1 MRKPPVLLAWL
12 VFSLVVMFTMSVEA
26 YEFFEDEV
34 KWPSPAATFRVDISG
49 ADGLWNTAFETA
61 MAHWNDATIF
71 EFGIVRDTFEDPCD
85 GLPNLISKGDY
96 ENGVAFTDDICGD
109 AFGAETLAYMR
120 AWTIEDSTITQANI
134 FFNKAVDW
142 DVHGEVHDGNVFG
155 PTAAKDFRRV
165 AVHELGHAL
174 GLDHEDDVPA
184 IMYPDYSGIQVLVT
198 PQCDDIAGVR
208 ALYQNE
214 DEDWPC
220 PINYSS
226 SDATWISGPSGRVTG
241 SNVNATDQT
250 DEPAALGSRSVWW
263 EWRAPSDGT
272 LTVDTAGS
280 SFDTTLGVYEL
291 TYVYA
296 AFDKTR
302 LAENDDA
309 AGNQSRVTLY
319 VTEGKPYMLRVAGY
333 GGATGDIVLNWD
345 LSQAPPQSSESES
358 FSIPNLGGWSVT
370 SDGTEAATKMG
381 YGRIRAAA
389 GSTTPSGIAIFG
401 LRQGGVLV
409 SEAGVPATEAVREG
423 RIFAEVNG
431 PVNTGLAIANP
442 NDAPATIDF
451 YFTDT
456 GGNRFGEGR
465 YELRAHE
472 QTATFLNQPPFNSGS
487 PVLGTFTFTSSL
499 PIAVV
504 ALRGLTNQADE
515 FLMTTLPVAPLSS
528 AATDTVYFPH
538 FADGS
543 GWATEV
549 ILVNP
554 TDATITGTVRFLGP
568 GSGAMT
574 ASRATLTLD
583 DGRTGSDF
591 AYSIPPRSSQ
601 KFTTSNPSRPVSSGS
616 VRAIP
621 NQGSAAPSGLVV
633 FSYTTPGGKTVSESG
648 VSALPAGSAFRVYAE
663 LSGTPDRRGSI
674 RTGLAIVNTADT
686 STTVTLELTELD
698 GTLAAPPA
706 TLSLPPSGQ
715 VALFLDEIIV
725 SRPGHYSGVLRVT
738 STADVAIVGLRL
750 RINERGEL
758 KMTTTPPSE
767 ETGASTTADRFFP
780 HFVDSAG
787 WSTQF
792 ILFSGTAG
800 GASSGTLGFIDPQGA
815 PLDLPVVPTETVSPA
830 EAPDLVVEN
839 LPVTNSS
846 PNPGESFTLDATVRN
861 QGNGQSAAT
870 TLRIWRS
877 SESTSDTEVRTV
889 AVGSLPASGVS
900 HHAISLTAPTAAE
913 NYHYIACVDP
923 VSGESDPW
931 NNCSNAVSVRVI
943 DNSGT
948 GGVNFNLHPA
958 NGAPYGIT
966 FANDRFYVVDFADL
980 TVYAYTDTGQPNAA
994 AVFALDP
1001 ANRDPSVITF
1011 ADGWFYVVD
1020 GVEAD
1025 RNPKVY
1031 TYTASGQRYAATDF
1045 DLDPIN
1051 DWPSG
1056 ITFANDR
1063 FYVVDFA
1070 DLTVYA
1076 YTAFGQRYA
1085 ATDFDLDP
1093 INDWP
1098 SGITFANGR
1107 FYVVDFADLT
1117 VYAYTDTGQR
1127 DAAFDFPL
1135 DPDNDSPT
1143 GITVADGWFYVVD
1156 NSDDKVYAYTDGPD
1170 LVVQN
1175 PSPSDSSLT
1184 VGESFTLSATVRNQ
1198 GNRPSVS
1205 TILRYYRSSDDA
1217 ISANYTG
1224 VGTDAVGSL
1233 LASGSSN
1240 ESISLTAPSSA
1251 GTYYYYACVDPVSG
1265 ESDPWNNCS
1274 NAVPVRVSSGA
1285 PDLVVENASVS
1296 DSSPNA
1302 GASFTLSA
1310 TVRNQGN
1317 RPSVSTILRYYRS
1330 LDNAISANDTLV
1342 GTDAVWGWSLPASG
1356 SSNES
1361 ISLTAPSSAGT
1372 YYYYACVDPVSGETA
1387 RGNNCSNAVSVRVGD
1402 ISSGAPDL
1410 VVENASVSDSS
1421 PNAGASFTLSATVRN
1436 QGNAQ
1441 AAATTLRYYRSL
1453 DNAISTDDTG
1463 VGTDAVGSLPAS
1475 GSSDESISLTA
1486 PSAAGTYYY
1495 GACVDPVSGESA
1507 RGNNCSDGV
1516 LVRVGGTVQPPS
1528 SFDLDPANDG
1538 AAGIT
1543 FANGRLYVVDAYDDK
1558 VYAYTASGGRDPGAD
1573 FGLDPANDAAHGITF
1588 ANNRF
1593 YVVDDVDHARHVDD
1607 ANDKVYAYTA
1617 SGGRDPDADFEFP
1630 LSPQFSGYLGITF
1643 ANNRFYVVS
1652 WYQKAVYGF
1661 TASGQRDDSVTFDLA
1676 AANDWPAGITFAN
1689 GSLYVLDAYDDKVYA
1704 YTASGGRDPDADFGL
1719 DSANDAG
1726 QGITF
1731 ADGRFYV
1738 VDETDLKVYT
1748 YPLPVN

>member
-1 MRKPPVLLAWL
+1 MRKPSVLLAWL
-12 VFSLVVMFTMSVEA
+12 VFSLVVMFSMSVEA
-26 YEFFEDEV
+26 YEFLKDEP

-49 ADGLWNTAFETA
+49 AGGADGLWNTAFETA
-61 MAHWNDATIF
+61 MARWNDATIF
-71 EFGIVRDTFEDPCD
+71 EFRIVRDTFEDPCD
-85 GLPNLISKGDY
+85 GVPNLISNGDD

-109 AFGAETLAYMR
+109 AFGAEALAYTKG
-120 AWTIEDSTITQANI
+120 WTIEDSITQANI

-142 DVHGEVHDGNVFG
+142 DVHGEVHDGNIFG
-155 PTAAKDFRRV
+155 PTSAKDFRRV

-184 IMYPDYSGIQVLVT
+184 IMSTDYSGIQVLVT

-263 EWRAPSDGT
+263 EWRPPSDGT

-381 YGRIRAAA
+381 YGRIRADA

-472 QTATFLNQPPFNSGS
+472 QIAKFLSDAPFNSGS
-487 PVLGTFTFTSSL
+487 AVLGTFTFTSSA

-528 AATDTVYFPH
+528 AATASTDTVYFPH

-583 DGRTGSDF
+583 DGRTESDF

-663 LSGTPDRRGSI
+663 LSGTPGRMGSI

-815 PLDLPVVPTETVSPA
+815 PLDLPVAPTETVPPA
-830 EAPDLVVEN
+830 EVPDAETDRQALEALYDATGGPTWTRSANWKTEAPLRQWYGVTTNADGRVTKLILLDNELSGTIPAELGNLTNLQVLAIAINGLSGTIPAELGNLTNLQYLDLRLTGLSGPIPAELGNLTNLQELLLSFNQQLSGPIPAELGNLTNLQVLDLTDIGLTGQVPAELGKLTNLRELALSNNRLTGQVPAQLGNLTNLQVLRLSYNRLTGQVPAELGKLTNLRELALSNNRLTGQVPAELGKLTNLRKLFLYNNELTGTLPSSLMNLEGISAFWFDGNAGLCAPLTGVFQDWLFGNYYTPRGRGPMCEPESGGNRPPRAVGTIPTQTLTVDGPPASLSLGQFFRDPDGDQLTYSGYFNFGSRVTAQLSGETLLITPLTAGKAVMLIIARDSEGLRAEHKINVVVLPTPPPGIGPDLV
-839 LPVTNSS
+839 L
-846 PNPGESFTLDATVRN
+846 
-861 QGNGQSAAT
+861 
-870 TLRIWRS
+870 
-877 SESTSDTEVRTV
+877 
-889 AVGSLPASGVS
+889 
-900 HHAISLTAPTAAE
+900 
-913 NYHYIACVDP
+913 
-923 VSGESDPW
+923 
-931 NNCSNAVSVRVI
+931 
-943 DNSGT
+943 
-948 GGVNFNLHPA
+948 
-958 NGAPYGIT
+958 
-966 FANDRFYVVDFADL
+966 
-980 TVYAYTDTGQPNAA
+980 
-994 AVFALDP
+994 
-1001 ANRDPSVITF
+1001 
-1011 ADGWFYVVD
+1011 
-1020 GVEAD
+1020 
-1025 RNPKVY
+1025 
-1031 TYTASGQRYAATDF
+1031 
-1045 DLDPIN
+1045 
-1051 DWPSG
+1051 
-1056 ITFANDR
+1056 
-1063 FYVVDFA
+1063 
-1070 DLTVYA
+1070 
-1076 YTAFGQRYA
+1076 
-1085 ATDFDLDP
+1085 
-1093 INDWP
+1093 
-1098 SGITFANGR
+1098 
-1107 FYVVDFADLT
+1107 
-1117 VYAYTDTGQR
+1117 
-1127 DAAFDFPL
+1127 
-1135 DPDNDSPT
+1135 
-1143 GITVADGWFYVVD
+1143 
-1156 NSDDKVYAYTDGPD
+1156 GPD

-1175 PSPSDSSLT
+1175 PSSSDSSLT
-1184 VGESFTLSATVRNQ
+1184 VGASFTFGVTVRNQ
-1198 GNRPSVS
+1198 GTSQAAA

-1217 ISANYTG
+1217 ISAN
-1224 VGTDAVGSL
+1224 
-1233 LASGSSN
+1233 
-1240 ESISLTAPSSA
+1240 
-1251 GTYYYYACVDPVSG
+1251 
-1265 ESDPWNNCS
+1265 
-1274 NAVPVRVSSGA
+1274 
-1285 PDLVVENASVS
+1285 
-1296 DSSPNA
+1296 
-1302 GASFTLSA
+1302 
-1310 TVRNQGN
+1310 
-1317 RPSVSTILRYYRS
+1317 
-1330 LDNAISANDTLV
+1330 DT
-1342 GTDAVWGWSLPASG
+1342 
-1356 SSNES
+1356 E
-1361 ISLTAPSSAGT
+1361 
-1372 YYYYACVDPVSGETA
+1372 
-1387 RGNNCSNAVSVRVGD
+1387 
-1402 ISSGAPDL
+1402 
-1410 VVENASVSDSS
+1410 
-1421 PNAGASFTLSATVRN
+1421 
-1436 QGNAQ
+1436 
-1441 AAATTLRYYRSL
+1441 
-1453 DNAISTDDTG
+1453 

-1486 PSAAGTYYY
+1486 PSSAGTYYY
-1495 GACVDPVSGESA
+1495 YACVDESDRA
-1507 RGNNCSDGV
+1507 NNNCSSAVEVVVIGVSSGAGKMYWTDSLPGKIQRANLDGSGV
-1516 LVRVGGTVQPPS
+1516 EDLVTSGLGRPGG
-1528 SFDLDPANDG
+1528 LA
-1538 AAGIT
+1538 
-1543 FANGRLYVVDAYDDK
+1543 L
-1558 VYAYTASGGRDPGAD
+1558 DPGAGKMYWTD
-1573 FGLDPANDAAHGITF
+1573 YGTDKIQRANLDGSGVEDLVTSGLSLPSGLALDPGAGKMYWMDDRTDKIQRANLDGSGVEDLVTSGLSGPYGLALDPGAGKMYWTDYGTDKIQR
-1588 ANNRF
+1588 ANLDGSGVEDLVTSGLGTPLRLALDPGAGKM
-1593 YVVDDVDHARHVDD
+1593 YWTDSLTDKIQR
-1607 ANDKVYAYTA
+1607 ANLDGSRVEDLVT
-1617 SGGRDPDADFEFP
+1617 SGLGGPAGLALDPGAGKMYWTDFETDKIQRAN
-1630 LSPQFSGYLGITF
+1630 LDGSGVEDLVTSGLGEPTGL
-1643 ANNRFYVVS
+1643 ALD
-1652 WYQKAVYGF
+1652 
-1661 TASGQRDDSVTFDLA
+1661 TSG
-1676 AANDWPAGITFAN
+1676 AG
-1689 GSLYVLDAYDDKVYA
+1689 
-1704 YTASGGRDPDADFGL
+1704 GGGL
-1719 DSANDAG
+1719 
-1726 QGITF
+1726 
-1731 ADGRFYV
+1731 
-1738 VDETDLKVYT
+1738 
-1748 YPLPVN
+1748 

>member
-1 MRKPPVLLAWL
+1 MATTMRKPSVLLAWL

-34 KWPSPAATFRVDISG
+34 KWPSPAATFRVDISGAGG

-220 PINYSS
+220 PINYGS
-226 SDATWISGPSGRVTG
+226 SDAALISGPSGRVTG

-272 LTVDTAGS
+272 ATIDTVGS
-280 SFDTTLGVYEL
+280 SFDTTLGVYERS
-291 TYVYA
+291 YHYA
-296 AFDKTR
+296 AFTKR

-309 AGNQSRVTLY
+309 VDLLTRSRVTLD
-319 VTEGKPYMLRVAGY
+319 VTEGEHYMLRVAGY

-345 LSQAPPQSSESES
+345 LSQAPQSSESES

-370 SDGTEAATKMG
+370 SHGTEAATKVG

-389 GSTTPSGIAIFG
+389 GSPTPSGIAIFQF
-401 LRQGGVLV
+401 RNSEGVLV

-472 QTATFLNQPPFNSGS
+472 QIAKFLSDAPFNTGS
-487 PVLGTFTFTSSL
+487 AVLGTFTFTSSL

-663 LSGTPDRRGSI
+663 LSGTPGRMGSI

-738 STADVAIVGLRL
+738 STADVAVVGLRL

-830 EAPDLVVEN
+830 EVPDLVVEN

-1076 YTAFGQRYA
+1076 YTASGQRYA

-1156 NSDDKVYAYTDGPD
+1156 NSDDKVYAYTAPKGAADGPD

-1198 GNRPSVS
+1198 GNGKS
-1205 TILRYYRSSDDA
+1205 
-1217 ISANYTG
+1217 
-1224 VGTDAVGSL
+1224 
-1233 LASGSSN
+1233 
-1240 ESISLTAPSSA
+1240 
-1251 GTYYYYACVDPVSG
+1251 
-1265 ESDPWNNCS
+1265 
-1274 NAVPVRVSSGA
+1274 
-1285 PDLVVENASVS
+1285 
-1296 DSSPNA
+1296 
-1302 GASFTLSA
+1302 
-1310 TVRNQGN
+1310 
-1317 RPSVSTILRYYRS
+1317 
-1330 LDNAISANDTLV
+1330 
-1342 GTDAVWGWSLPASG
+1342 
-1356 SSNES
+1356 
-1361 ISLTAPSSAGT
+1361 
-1372 YYYYACVDPVSGETA
+1372 
-1387 RGNNCSNAVSVRVGD
+1387 
-1402 ISSGAPDL
+1402 
-1410 VVENASVSDSS
+1410 
-1421 PNAGASFTLSATVRN
+1421 
-1436 QGNAQ
+1436 
-1441 AAATTLRYYRSL
+1441 AATTLRYYRSL

-1475 GSSDESISLTA
+1475 GASPESIRLTA
-1486 PSAAGTYYY
+1486 PVSAGIYYY
-1495 GACVDPVSGESA
+1495 SACVDPVSGES
-1507 RGNNCSDGV
+1507 RTGNNCSQSVPVTVIGVNSGAGKMYWTDSGTDKIQRANLDGSGV
-1516 LVRVGGTVQPPS
+1516 EDLVT
-1528 SFDLDPANDG
+1528 
-1538 AAGIT
+1538 
-1543 FANGRLYVVDAYDDK
+1543 
-1558 VYAYTASGGRDPGAD
+1558 SGLRSPRALALDPGA
-1573 FGLDPANDAAHGITF
+1573 GKM
-1588 ANNRF
+1588 
-1593 YVVDDVDHARHVDD
+1593 YWV
-1607 ANDKVYAYTA
+1607 
-1617 SGGRDPDADFEFP
+1617 
-1630 LSPQFSGYLGITF
+1630 
-1643 ANNRFYVVS
+1643 
-1652 WYQKAVYGF
+1652 
-1661 TASGQRDDSVTFDLA
+1661 DSVTDNFGEPALWRLQRANLDGSGVEDLVTRTSVLGPYDLELDLGA
-1676 AANDWPAGITFAN
+1676 GKMYWTYWWTDKIQRANLDGSGVEDLVTSGLVTPTGLALDLGAGKMYWTDLTTNKIQRANLDGSGVEDLVTSGLRSPRDLELDPGAGKMYWTDSETNKIQRANLDGSGVEDLVTSGLGGPAGLA
-1689 GSLYVLDAYDDKVYA
+1689 LDPGAGKMYW
-1704 YTASGGRDPDADFGL
+1704 TDFGTDKIQRANL
-1719 DSANDAG
+1719 DGSGVEDLVTSGLGDPAG
-1726 QGITF
+1726 LALDTSG
-1731 ADGRFYV
+1731 AGGGG
-1738 VDETDLKVYT
+1738 L
-1748 YPLPVN
+1748 